1 MPFRIPLFPSGLT
14 SFLLIVEVQLKQ
26 EFKQVVQVLVALG

>member
-1 MPFRIPLFPSGLT
+1 MPFRIPLFPLGQT

-26 EFKQVVQVLVALG
+26 EFKQDEQVPVALG